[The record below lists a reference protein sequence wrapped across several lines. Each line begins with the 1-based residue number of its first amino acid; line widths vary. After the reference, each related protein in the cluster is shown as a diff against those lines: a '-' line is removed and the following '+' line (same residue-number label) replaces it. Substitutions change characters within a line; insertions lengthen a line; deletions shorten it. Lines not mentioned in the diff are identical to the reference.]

1 MSIAYEKIK
10 VDVSTFTFLLR
21 GVFQTPLFLI
31 KRVFNMSTLI
41 VNLISSCI
49 YSAAIVISFAFAIMV
64 LRFLSH
70 RAKLLL
76 NLTFDENGVR
86 AQAIVGFLG
95 IVVHEASHYLANKIF
110 GHQVLKVI
118 LWRMPKKNDNN
129 LRLGEVDSSFDLNST
144 YQKLG
149 NAFVGIAPI
158 FGCTIILLI
167 IMKIIFP
174 NLILSSVNIA
184 NLLVNEQGNINFHNL
199 DLAIIKMI
207 SSVQTSPLR
216 FWQLVLLLVA
226 MISISLGFDLSDA
239 DLENKWTSIRYSFII
254 LGLLIFGFMSFGKSV
269 FIKFWIFKI
278 GAYCLMLL
286 IICTI
291 CLLLTNLILY
301 AIRTN

>member
-1 MSIAYEKIK
+1 M
-10 VDVSTFTFLLR
+10 
-21 GVFQTPLFLI
+21 
-31 KRVFNMSTLI
+31 
-41 VNLISSCI
+41 
-49 YSAAIVISFAFAIMV
+49 
-64 LRFLSH
+64 
-70 RAKLLL
+70 
-76 NLTFDENGVR
+76 
-86 AQAIVGFLG
+86 
-95 IVVHEASHYLANKIF
+95 HEASHYLANKIL

-301 AIRTN
+301 AIRTNS